1 MQWLGIVLLI
11 CCVSC
16 GKVAQDITEQNDV
29 SVFKASSFKSVT
41 SDTEFFPWQELVSS
55 LDARMVYVYYEGITM
70 DYGAQRIGWASAS
83 SLLKRDTKTSSN
95 VLTVFNYDSNKNT
108 VTGARYQQGMIK
120 LNIIST
126 DNYRLNVEFKKV
138 RPKFDYYIMY
148 QYLSKD
154 DYLLNVSD
162 QVVTESIEISPYSH
176 LISLTFLQHLQKE
189 SYRNA
194 DVIPLSFFETIIPTS
209 AAGLVSN
216 LMPTNN
222 MTGFNNASP
231 KFSFEDDV
239 VSTLIGVV
247 SLAKHSDVVDAV
259 GYIDEQ
265 ESVVFSDDLKQI
277 LTESVESY
285 FEISDV
291 NPDVLD
297 EMDALIATS
306 NVSSQDVQIN

>member
-1 MQWLGIVLLI
+1 
-11 CCVSC
+11 
-16 GKVAQDITEQNDV
+16 
-29 SVFKASSFKSVT
+29 
-41 SDTEFFPWQELVSS
+41 
-55 LDARMVYVYYEGITM
+55 
-70 DYGAQRIGWASAS
+70 
-83 SLLKRDTKTSSN
+83 
-95 VLTVFNYDSNKNT
+95 
-108 VTGARYQQGMIK
+108 
-120 LNIIST
+120 
-126 DNYRLNVEFKKV
+126 
-138 RPKFDYYIMY
+138 
-148 QYLSKD
+148 
-154 DYLLNVSD
+154 
-162 QVVTESIEISPYSH
+162 
-176 LISLTFLQHLQKE
+176 
-189 SYRNA
+189 
-194 DVIPLSFFETIIPTS
+194 
-209 AAGLVSN
+209 
-216 LMPTNN
+216 